1 MPTISVN
8 EIKRIKSLASK
19 KFRDMYGEFTVE
31 GEKMVAEAVSSSFA
45 VEKIWRWDEIGEEA
59 MSRISQLSSPS
70 PVLAVVRKP
79 ENVSLDTGMQI
90 REALMSASGP
100 VGKDIHNACKETGT
114 DDDAVSGRR
123 LSGLYL
129 ALDTMRDPGNL
140 GTVLRIADWFG
151 INAVFAS
158 PDTVDVFNPKVV
170 QSTMGAIFRV
180 RFHYADIPDLAKT
193 VLDAGGKVYGT
204 FLDGRNI
211 YSTGLDC
218 GTASPVLI
226 VIGNESEGIS
236 AEVSSLVSDRLFIPP
251 YPADDPGSESLN
263 AAVATAVTVA
273 EFRRRSMQ
281 KV

>member
-1 MPTISVN
+1 
-8 EIKRIKSLASK
+8 
-19 KFRDMYGEFTVE
+19 MYGEFTVE

-45 VEKIWRWDEIGEEA
+45 VEKIWRRDEIGEEA

-79 ENVSLDTGMQI
+79 ANVSLDTGMQI

-211 YSTGLDC
+211 YSADLDC

-236 AEVSSLVSDRLFIPP
+236 DEVARLVSDRLFIPP